1 MSHTLYYIQI
11 LNTQNFWSLKKGY
24 YLKALQGKQSLH
36 LCTQLLIWAL
46 GVLSDRANLRH
57 ELNNFLWFLKQYEN
71 IILKDIRNKRHGNAI
86 SCVWAMFHTFEG
98 VKTSRTLFFSSWVF
112 LTFDEPIFSPSRII
126 HHIICLISKGFSPKY
141 WN

>member
-1 MSHTLYYIQI
+1 MGDNWFL
-11 LNTQNFWSLKKGY
+11 QNFWSLKKGY
-24 YLKALQGKQSLH
+24 YLKALQGKQILH

-57 ELNNFLWFLKQYEN
+57 ELNNFLWFLKQYAN

-98 VKTSRTLFFSSWVF
+98 VKTSRTLFFSFWV
-112 LTFDEPIFSPSRII
+112 TFDEPIFSPSRII
-126 HHIICLISKGFSPKY
+126 YHIICLISKGFSPKY
-141 WN
+141 RN